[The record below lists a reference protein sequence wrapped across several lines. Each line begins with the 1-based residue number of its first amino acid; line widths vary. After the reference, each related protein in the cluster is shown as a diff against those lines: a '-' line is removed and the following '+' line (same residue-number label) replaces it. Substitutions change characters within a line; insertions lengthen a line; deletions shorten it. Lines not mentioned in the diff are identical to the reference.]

1 MFSYNICH
9 KFLSIKSKVKKELF
23 VGPQIS
29 KLTYNQTFDST
40 MTNWE
45 LEAWSAMKSVIER
58 FLGNTKDANYK
69 TLVENMLEKMRA
81 LGCHMTIKITFL
93 ALAFRVFSCIS
104 WSSFRR
110 ARWMVPS
117 NRRYGTNLSRQMECK
132 LDWWLLLD
140 VKRGNEI
147 RSRLSITLNN

>member
-1 MFSYNICH
+1 MCQ
-9 KFLSIKSKVKKELF
+9 KFPSIKAKVKEELF

-110 ARWMVPS
+110 AR
-117 NRRYGTNLSRQMECK
+117 
-132 LDWWLLLD
+132 
-140 VKRGNEI
+140 
-147 RSRLSITLNN
+147 